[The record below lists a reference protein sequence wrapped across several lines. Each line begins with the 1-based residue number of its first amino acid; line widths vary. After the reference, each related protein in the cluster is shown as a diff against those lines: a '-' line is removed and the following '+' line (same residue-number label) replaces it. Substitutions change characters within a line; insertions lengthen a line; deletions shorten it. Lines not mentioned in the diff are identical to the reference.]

1 MLHASTQVPEETE
14 LARHI
19 RQLSVEQWGERRA
32 TALIGRHESM
42 LAAQEKLLRFAQ
54 AEGPVLIGGETG
66 TGKELFARAL
76 YLLGNRRRR
85 PFISVN
91 CAQYAD
97 GQLIASELFGHR
109 RGAFTGAVSD
119 HRGVFEEADG
129 GVVFLDE
136 VGELTVTAQAML
148 LRVLGEG
155 EVVPVGDTRARPV
168 NVRVLAASN
177 RDLQEMVNA
186 GRFRA
191 DLLYRLRFLHLRVPA
206 LRDRGDDWELLSQH
220 YLRRMG
226 QDAGEHKRLSPGA
239 IARLADY
246 PWPGNVRELR
256 GLMECSWCL
265 ARGGVIEPD
274 AFDEH
279 LQPGADAAFA
289 GAAWAGAAPGGGV
302 TAMEAGF
309 AAIPLVRTAG
319 DRSLVNDTVSRMHV
333 GETTFWSA
341 VYEPFM
347 DRELNRHEVRSI
359 VAEGLKRSNWSY
371 KRALEVFGVS
381 PEEYLKFMDFLRHHR
396 LKPVR

>member
-1 MLHASTQVPEETE
+1 MPHPPPHAPEETE

-19 RQLSVEQWGERRA
+19 RQLSIEQWGERRA

-42 LAAQEKLLRFAQ
+42 LATQERLLRFAQ
-54 AEGPVLIGGETG
+54 ADGPVLIGGETG

-136 VGELTVTAQAML
+136 VGELTLTAQAML

-191 DLLYRLRFLHLRVPA
+191 DLLYRLRFLYLRVPA
-206 LRDRGDDWELLSQH
+206 LRDRGDDWELLSDH
-220 YLRRMG
+220 YLRRMALV
-226 QDAGEHKRLSPGA
+226 AGEQKRLSPGA
-239 IARLADY
+239 VARLAGY

-274 AFDEH
+274 AFEEH
-279 LQPGADAAFA
+279 LNPAAEEMFAAADPA
-289 GAAWAGAAPGGGV
+289 GGV
-302 TAMEAGF
+302 TAMQ
-309 AAIPLVRTAG
+309 AAVAAPPSRGAARVLAAE
-319 DRSLVNDTVSRMHV
+319 TVQRMHG
-333 GETTFWSA
+333 GEATFWSA

-347 DRELNRHEVRSI
+347 DRELNRDEVRSI
-359 VAEGLKRSNWSY
+359 VAEGLKRANWSY
-371 KRALEVFGVS
+371 KRALLVFGVS